1 MKKLIAFTVTFAVVL
16 GILAV
21 SAKKPQQPG
30 QPDPGQPPVVAP
42 PQPVPPGPKPAATF
56 EQAKA
61 SITETEVRQQ
71 MTYLCSPAL
80 EGRMSGMRGNEDAQ
94 KYLSDWMRQCS
105 VQPGVNGTYLQQ
117 FAVQQMNDHKERST
131 GRTCNVIGVVPGT
144 DPSLKNE
151 CVVIGAHFDHIGYGP
166 KMSSAPNR
174 REVHP
179 GADDNATGTV
189 VVMSCAKG
197 FGLLRGQ
204 NRRTIVFIHFS
215 GEEMGLI
222 GAKYY
227 CSNPVYPLARTFVMI
242 NQDMVGRL
250 NGKTSL
256 TASGAS
262 KVPAIAQTVS
272 GIRGY
277 PFTLKP
283 TGDTGGGSDHAAF
296 AQKGVPVICFHTGQ
310 HAQYHT
316 PEDTVDRIDM
326 PGLHQIC
333 QAVFELAYRIDQL
346 PGQPT
351 WVFYENVQEHP
362 TWMDHG
368 GLNP

>member
-1 MKKLIAFTVTFAVVL
+1 MKKLIAFTVTFAVML

-21 SAKKPQQPG
+21 SGRKSQPPAPLDPQ
-30 QPDPGQPPVVAP
+30 QPPVVKP
-42 PQPVPPGPKPAATF
+42 PPGPKPAATF
-56 EQAKA
+56 DQAKA
-61 SITETEVRQQ
+61 SISESEVRQQ

-94 KYLSDWMRQCS
+94 KYLSDWMRQCG
-105 VQPGVNGTYLQQ
+105 VQPGVSGSYLQP
-117 FAVQQMNDHKERST
+117 FTVPQMNEFKERST

-144 DPSLKNE
+144 DPALKNE
-151 CVVIGAHFDHIGYGP
+151 YIVIGAHFDHIGYGP

-204 NRRTIVFIHFS
+204 NKRTIVFIHFS
-215 GEEMGLI
+215 GEEMGLV

-227 CSNPVYPLARTFVMI
+227 CSNPVYPLARTFVMV

-262 KVPAIAQTVS
+262 KVLAISTAVT

-277 PFTLKP
+277 PFTMRP
-283 TGDTGGGSDHAAF
+283 TADTGGGSDHAAF
-296 AQKGVPVICFHTGQ
+296 AQRGVPVICFHTGQ

-316 PEDTVDRIDM
+316 PDDTVERIDM

-351 WVFYENVQEHP
+351 KVVYENIQEHP
-362 TWMDHG
+362 AWMDHG
-368 GLNP
+368 GLAP